1 MKLGRKLAD
10 WREANLITAEQVRAI
25 LAFERERTGSAN
37 WIVLALGAVGALGVV
52 TGIISLIAAN
62 WDEIPPAVKLAA
74 ALAMLVASL
83 AAAYHFSREEKTVAS
98 DLFLATHAGLV
109 LAMIGLVGQVYHLAG
124 APWRALAL
132 AAALAIPAALIARH
146 SLLGDIAIGY
156 ALAALA
162 LFLHD
167 EGRGRPWLEGL
178 GWVLLGASVG
188 GVLLLLADALE
199 QVHPLAV
206 RALRRW
212 GMGLLFAAAILAAV
226 AWSLAWSGRTHPPMM
241 GLASVVAAACVV
253 RLVWLRKGAVV
264 PGAAAFAA
272 LVVGAAWM
280 SGGLPGSWHALD
292 ATTRFLGFAL
302 FCAAGGAFAVG
313 AAKAGSRRLTN
324 LFTLAIAARIV
335 VLFLEVLK
343 TLALTGFGLLLT
355 GAVFCAVAWA
365 WWRVHRALPVSEAG
379 S

>member
-10 WREANLITAEQVRAI
+10 WQEANLVTAEQVRGI
-25 LAFERERTGSAN
+25 LAFESERTRSAN

-62 WDEIPPAVKLAA
+62 WDEIPPPLKLGA

-83 AAAYHFSREEKTVAS
+83 AAAYRFSREEKTLAS
-98 DLFLATHAGLV
+98 DLFLSAHAGLV
-109 LAMIGLVGQVYHLAG
+109 LAMIGLLGQVYHLSG

-132 AAALAIPAALIARH
+132 AAALAVPAALIARH
-146 SLLGDIAIGY
+146 SVLADIAIGY
-156 ALAALA
+156 TLAALA
-162 LFLHD
+162 LFLG

-178 GWVLLGASVG
+178 GWVLLAASIG
-188 GVLLLLADALE
+188 GVLLLLADVLE
-199 QVHPLAV
+199 QLHPPAV

-212 GMGLLFAAAILAAV
+212 GAALLFAVAVLAAF
-226 AWSLAWSGRTHPPMM
+226 AWSIAWSGRTHPPMM
-241 GLASVVAAACVV
+241 ILASAVAAGCVV
-253 RLVWLRKGAVV
+253 RLVWLRKGAVAL
-264 PGAAAFAA
+264 GAAAVAA
-272 LVVGAAWM
+272 LIVGAAWM
-280 SGGLPGSWHALD
+280 SGRFPGGWHPLD
-292 ATTRFLGFAL
+292 AKMRFLGFVL

-313 AAKAGSRRLTN
+313 AARAGSRRLTN

-355 GAVFCAVAWA
+355 GAVFCGVAWA
-365 WWRVHRALPVSEAG
+365 WWRLHRVLPVSEAR